1 VDFGLPLSLIRRTKM
16 MWYEGLFVLVTV
28 ILVCLFVF
36 GAWDNDHD

>member
-1 VDFGLPLSLIRRTKM
+1 M

-36 GAWDNDHD
+36 GVWDDDDYD